1 MISKAMEWAHHYAAL
16 PPVPA
21 QMIKRSVNAIAS
33 ALDRSVMHADF
44 DQHLLASSTM
54 DQEEAVAAYLEKRSP
69 IFKGK

>member
-1 MISKAMEWAHHYAAL
+1 
-16 PPVPA
+16 
-21 QMIKRSVNAIAS
+21 
-33 ALDRSVMHADF
+33 MHADF

>member
-1 MISKAMEWAHHYAAL
+1 MEWARHYSAL

-44 DQHLLASSTM
+44 DQHLLASSTT
-54 DQEEAVAAYLEKRSP
+54 DQDEAVAAYLEKRPPS
-69 IFKGK
+69 FKGK